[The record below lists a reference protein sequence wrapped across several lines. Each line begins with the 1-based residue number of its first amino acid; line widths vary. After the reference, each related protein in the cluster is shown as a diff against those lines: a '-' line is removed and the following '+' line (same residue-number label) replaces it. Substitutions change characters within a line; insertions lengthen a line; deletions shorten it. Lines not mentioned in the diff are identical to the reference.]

1 VTVGDRPAR
10 RRRDIARRRRSA
22 LLAVGVL
29 AAAAGAIVGA
39 DAGDGGGGM
48 TAGSPPSPPSPPSA
62 GCPPE
67 IASSPE
73 RLAGAVLMIRMEDT
87 ATGALLRLARRGEL
101 GGVILFPSTGIAPS
115 LLGDEVRKLARA
127 ARRAGYPEP
136 LVATDQEGG
145 DVKRLPDEPPDMA
158 PGAIAKSGGAEEARA
173 QGSATA
179 DALARLGIDVDLAP
193 VLDLGEP
200 GSFVASRTFGD
211 DPSRVAVLGLA
222 FADGLTGGGVD
233 ATAKH
238 FPGLGLASNDTDA
251 GPSTVDASRA
261 DLAPGLEPFRA
272 AIDAS
277 IPLIMVSNA
286 TYTAYDPDR
295 PATLSPRV
303 IGGLLRDRLGYDG
316 VVITDDLEAGALTGA
331 GIDDAE
337 AAIAAARAGAD
348 MLLFALD
355 DGAGARRALVGA
367 VRAGSVDRR
376 QLIDSCARLAALRA
390 SAATATAA
398 P

>member
-1 VTVGDRPAR
+1 VIGGDRPAQ
-10 RRRDIARRRRSA
+10 RRRDISRRRRSA
-22 LLAVGVL
+22 LLAVAIVS
-29 AAAAGAIVGA
+29 AVAGAIVGA
-39 DAGDGGGGM
+39 DAGDGGGGT
-48 TAGSPPSPPSPPSA
+48 TAGSTPSA

-67 IASSPE
+67 IASSPK

-87 ATGALLRLARRGEL
+87 ATSALLRLARHGEL

-115 LLGDEVRKLARA
+115 VLGDEVRKLARA

-173 QGSATA
+173 QGSATG
-179 DALARLGIDVDLAP
+179 DALARLGIAVDLAP
-193 VLDLGEP
+193 VLDLGEA

-211 DPSRVAVLGLA
+211 DPSRVAALGLA
-222 FADGLTGGGVD
+222 FADGLTGGGVA

-238 FPGLGLASNDTDA
+238 FPGLGLASDDTDA

-316 VVITDDLEAGALTGA
+316 VVITDDLGAGALAGA
-331 GIDDAE
+331 GIDEAE

-355 DGAGARRALVGA
+355 DAAAARQALVGA
-367 VRAGSVDRR
+367 VRAGSLDRR
-376 QLIDSCARLAALRA
+376 QLIASCARLAALRA